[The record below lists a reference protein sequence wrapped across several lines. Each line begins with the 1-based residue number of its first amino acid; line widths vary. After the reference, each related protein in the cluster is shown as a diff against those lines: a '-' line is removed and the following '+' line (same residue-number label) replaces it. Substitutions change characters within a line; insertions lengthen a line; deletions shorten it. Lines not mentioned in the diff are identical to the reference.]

1 MRALALLPLLFAS
14 VAAAADPGPW
24 PQFRGPG
31 GAGIAEAQKP
41 PVEFGPEKN
50 VKWKVA
56 VPSGLSSPIVVGDLL
71 VLTAFEDGKLYT
83 IAYRRADGSEVWR
96 TEAPSKKLEPFLAGE
111 GSPAASSCA
120 TDGERIVSY
129 FGSCGLFCYD
139 RAGRELWR
147 YELPLA
153 ETMAGF
159 GSGVSPIVADGL
171 AVLVRDVMQDPKIMA
186 FDLSS
191 GALKWE
197 TKRQS
202 PTSFCTPVVWD
213 TPEGKQIAAPGFNK
227 MVGYDL
233 QSGEER
239 WFVEGMPSSI
249 CASPMVSDGELFF
262 AAWSPGDP
270 AETDFKMPTYDELL
284 KGPGGDA
291 DGDGAISK
299 QEAQGGM
306 LKGFFD
312 SNDPNKDGLVDRGE
326 WEKTLSFMAAT
337 KNSAFALPP
346 GGTGDVTGRMRWKQT
361 KGLPYVASAIVVAG
375 QVLMVKEGGIL
386 TAYDAQSGDQIYQ
399 KRGVASGNYYAS
411 PVAAGGNVY
420 FFTLADGVSTVLKAG
435 AKSPEV
441 VAQNPPLGERT
452 SATPAIADNEI
463 YVRTA
468 GHLYAFANQ

>member
-1 MRALALLPLLFAS
+1 MRCLALLPLLVAS
-14 VAAAADPGPW
+14 AAVAADPNPW

-31 GAGIAEAQKP
+31 GSGIADAQKP
-41 PVEFGPEKN
+41 PVELGPEKN

-56 VPSGLSSPIVVGDLL
+56 IPPGLSSPIVVGDKL
-71 VLTAFEDGKLYT
+71 VLTAFEGGKLYT
-83 IAYRRADGSEVWR
+83 IAYRRADGAEAWR
-96 TEAPSKKLEPFLAGE
+96 TEAPAEKLEPFLEGE
-111 GSPAASSCA
+111 GSPAASTCA

-139 RAGRELWR
+139 LEGRELWKHV
-147 YELPLA
+147 LPPA

-159 GSGVSPIVADGL
+159 GTGVSPIVADGV
-171 AVLVRDVMQDPKIMA
+171 AVLLRDVTVEPTIMA
-186 FDLSS
+186 LDLSS
-191 GALKWE
+191 GRLKWE

-213 TPEGKQIAAPGFNK
+213 TPEGKQVAAPGFNK
-227 MVGYDL
+227 MIGYDL
-233 QSGEER
+233 SSGDER
-239 WFVEGMPSSI
+239 WFVEGMPSSV
-249 CASPMVSDGELFF
+249 CASPVVSDGELFF

-270 AETDFKMPTYDELL
+270 AETDFKMPSYDEML
-284 KGPGGDA
+284 KGDGGDK

-312 SNDPNKDGLVDRGE
+312 SNDANKDGLVKRDE

-346 GGTGDVTGRMRWKQT
+346 GGSGDVTARMRWKQT
-361 KGLPYVASAIVVAG
+361 KGLPYVASAIVYGG
-375 QVLMVKEGGIL
+375 QVLMVKEGGIV
-386 TAYDAQSGDQIYQ
+386 TAYDAKTGDQVYQ
-399 KRGVASGNYYAS
+399 KRAVASGNYYAS
-411 PVAAGGNVY
+411 PVAAAGNVY
-420 FFTLADGVSTVLKAG
+420 FTSLADGAVTVLRAG
-435 AKSPEV
+435 TTAPEV

-468 GHLYAFANQ
+468 GHLYAFANP

>member
-1 MRALALLPLLFAS
+1 MRSLALLPLLFAS

-31 GAGIAEAQKP
+31 GAGVAEAQKP

-71 VLTAFEDGKLYT
+71 VLTAFDEGKLYT
-83 IAYRRADGSEVWR
+83 IAYRRADGSEAWR
-96 TEAPSKKLEPFLAGE
+96 TEAPAKKLEPFLAGE

-129 FGSCGLFCYD
+129 FGSCGVFCYD

-147 YELPLA
+147 HELPLA

-270 AETDFKMPTYDELL
+270 AETDFKMPSYDELL
-284 KGPGGDA
+284 KAPGA
-291 DGDGAISK
+291 TPTATAPSPSK
-299 QEAQGGM
+299 R
-306 LKGFFD
+306 
-312 SNDPNKDGLVDRGE
+312 P
-326 WEKTLSFMAAT
+326 
-337 KNSAFALPP
+337 
-346 GGTGDVTGRMRWKQT
+346 
-361 KGLPYVASAIVVAG
+361 
-375 QVLMVKEGGIL
+375 KEGCSKASS
-386 TAYDAQSGDQIYQ
+386 TATTPTRTAWSIE
-399 KRGVASGNYYAS
+399 ASG
-411 PVAAGGNVY
+411 
-420 FFTLADGVSTVLKAG
+420 K
-435 AKSPEV
+435 K
-441 VAQNPPLGERT
+441 R
-452 SATPAIADNEI
+452 
-463 YVRTA
+463 
-468 GHLYAFANQ
+468 